1 VADDLDSEVMIGSHT
16 KSLSESV
23 VDGES
28 RSPQGWRTALGA
40 QIANALSLTRFAL
53 AAAWIVCARAG
64 ERRALLAITLIAIA
78 SDFFDGRLARRLN
91 AESAAGR
98 WLDGIADVAFILT
111 AMVGE
116 VIAERLPIYVP
127 VLVTLLFAQYAA
139 DSAWRSG
146 RPIASR
152 IGHWCGIVNYA
163 LVLLLSSGWGR
174 ASAVAIRLSPIL
186 AAFYTIAMA
195 ERIWLYYEPRS

>member
-1 VADDLDSEVMIGSHT
+1 V
-16 KSLSESV
+16 
-23 VDGES
+23 
-28 RSPQGWRTALGA
+28 
-40 QIANALSLTRFAL
+40 
-53 AAAWIVCARAG
+53 G
-64 ERRALLAITLIAIA
+64 ERRPLLAISLAAIA

-91 AESAAGR
+91 AESASGR

-111 AMVGE
+111 AMVCE
-116 VIAERLPIYVP
+116 VIAKRLPAYIP

-152 IGHWCGIVNYA
+152 IGHWCGVVNYA
-163 LVLLLSSGWGR
+163 IVLLLSSGFGS
-174 ASAVAIRLSPIL
+174 ASAVVIRLSPIL

-195 ERIWLYYEPRS
+195 ERVWLYYEPP